1 MDITNITLWTVSL
14 TLAALGISFGI
25 IASINSAKAN
35 KQIKELVADQ
45 MIAEEAS
52 KYFYTLLQKMSIQN
66 KNTLKKLK
74 GKASLKYNDY
84 SIMASQTRMA
94 PLPKRVEKYLYST
107 EYSDLTKHYID
118 CKVRLDAIFESS
130 FNGYEILATTNNILK
145 EDRKKLIKYHEQMTL
160 EYNSI
165 LKEYYTISKG

>member
-1 MDITNITLWTVSL
+1 MDITNIILWTVSL

-25 IASINSAKAN
+25 IASINSTKAN

-45 MIAEEAS
+45 MVAEEAS
-52 KYFYTLLQKMSIQN
+52 KYFYAMLQKMNIQN

-74 GKASLKYNDY
+74 GKTPVKYNDY
-84 SIMASQTRMA
+84 AIMASQTRMA
-94 PLPKRVEKYLYST
+94 PLPKRVEKYLYNT
-107 EYSDLTKHYID
+107 EYADLTRHYID
-118 CKVRLDAIFESS
+118 CKVRLDAMFESS

-145 EDRKKLIKYHEQMTL
+145 DERQKLIKYHEQMTI